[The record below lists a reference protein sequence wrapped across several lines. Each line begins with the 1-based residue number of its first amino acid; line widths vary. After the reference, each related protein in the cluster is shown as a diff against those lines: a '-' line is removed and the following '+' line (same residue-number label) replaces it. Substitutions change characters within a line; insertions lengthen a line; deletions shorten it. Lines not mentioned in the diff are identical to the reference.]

1 MARPRKES
9 VALNI
14 NLDTEANEKLLK
26 FCDITGLTKTKA
38 IEKAIIQYIDE
49 YFKSHPDELISK
61 K

>member
-1 MARPRKES
+1 MARLKKDRAS
-9 VALNI
+9 LNI
-14 NLDTEANEKLLK
+14 NIETEINDKLVE